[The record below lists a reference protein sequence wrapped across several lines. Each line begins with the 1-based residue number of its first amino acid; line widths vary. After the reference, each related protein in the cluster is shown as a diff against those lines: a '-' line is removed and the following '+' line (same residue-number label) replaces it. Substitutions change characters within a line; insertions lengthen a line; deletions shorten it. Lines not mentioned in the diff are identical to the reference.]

1 MQPRK
6 IGPDVGFRQPG
17 QVGNEAAVTISS
29 RVGSRSSTF
38 TVSPHA
44 SSKAFRAG
52 SLCGPVAMDVDH
64 QAAAYIFARSE

>member
-38 TVSPHA
+38 TAISFSVTIC
-44 SSKAFRAG
+44 R
-52 SLCGPVAMDVDH
+52 PVK
-64 QAAAYIFARSE
+64 RLPS